1 VDVELAGRH
10 TYGRTVID
18 FADRTKLG
26 FNCDVVVAFDVARP
40 DARSLTRSAL

>member
-26 FNCDVVVAFDVARP
+26 FIATWSSRP
-40 DARSLTRSAL
+40 MWRDPTRVR